1 MASTAEQSE
10 PNGGGA
16 LHLHS
21 NRFGDLDVPSGSIFE
36 FPDGLVGFPG
46 AKRFVLLD
54 HRPGST
60 FKWMLSIDDPELGF
74 AVADPT
80 DLVAGYLPPFE
91 AACRAVGAEP
101 ADLAVFALVTIP
113 QNPTEMTVNLMAPV
127 AVNLRSRVARQLV
140 LEEPGLDPA
149 HRVFSDG

>member
-1 MASTAEQSE
+1 MASTAEHSE
-10 PNGGGA
+10 AEMSDA

-21 NRFGDLDVPSGSIFE
+21 KRFGDLDVPTASVFE
-36 FPDGLVGFPG
+36 FPEGLVGFPG
-46 AKRFVLLD
+46 TKRFVLLD

-60 FKWMLSIDDPELGF
+60 FKWMLSVDDPELGF

-80 DLVAGYLPPFE
+80 DLVVGYVPPFE
-91 AACRAVGAEP
+91 AATRAVGAEP
-101 ADLAVFALVTIP
+101 ADLAIFALVTIP

-127 AVNLRSRVARQLV
+127 AVNLKSRVARQLV

-149 HRVFSDG
+149 YRVFGA

>member
-1 MASTAEQSE
+1 MASTAEQPE
-10 PNGGGA
+10 AAAGGA

-21 NRFGDLDVPSGSIFE
+21 KRFGDFDVPSASVFE
-36 FPDGLVGFPG
+36 FPEGLVGFPG
-46 AKRFVLLD
+46 TKRFVLLD

-80 DLVAGYLPPFE
+80 DLVVGYVPPFE
-91 AACRAVGAEP
+91 AASRAVGAEP
-101 ADLAVFALVTIP
+101 ADVAIFALVTIP
-113 QNPTEMTVNLMAPV
+113 QNPSEMTVNLMAPV
-127 AVNLRSRVARQLV
+127 VVNLRSRVARQLV

-149 HRVFSDG
+149 HRVLGA